1 MVAELRY
8 MGLGIWVVMC
18 GSRMR
23 SWCMV
28 KAIKVDNPSDRQHC
42 GNNDGEEQDLMVI
55 LFVVIS
61 DIT

>member
-1 MVAELRY
+1 MVAELHY

-18 GSRMR
+18 SSRMR

-28 KAIKVDNPSDRQHC
+28 KAIKVDNPSDRQH

-55 LFVVIS
+55 LFVLIS